1 MDQDKKNALRE
12 MLASQKM
19 RSAWSR
25 LDVHDYADRVAAFEG
40 VRRLLAKDGL
50 KLADVLEAVLDHA
63 PAARSAHGPSSSSHG
78 PSRSSPE
85 NDRASR
91 AQAEAAKSREAARQ
105 EAARS
110 QEARRA
116 EETRRAEEAM
126 RAARPEQPRRHPVGR
141 NKVTGK
147 AIPAV
152 VRGRVC
158 NTHVLGGDRGSVV
171 FSISEGDDLYGPMI
185 VHDETMIEMITTA
198 HLQNARISADVRPVA
213 VPEGMAVVDRV
224 RVGMMV

>member
-25 LDVHDYADRVAAFEG
+25 LDVTDYADRVAAFEG

-50 KLADVLEAVLDHA
+50 KLADVLDAVLDQA
-63 PAARSAHGPSSSSHG
+63 SAAKFDHG
-78 PSRSSPE
+78 PSRTSPE
-85 NDRASR
+85 SDRASR

-126 RAARPEQPRRHPVGR
+126 RTARPEPPRRHPVGR

-198 HLQNARISADVRPVA
+198 HLQNARISADVRPVG